1 MANSPLQPVLFL
13 SLSVLLFLSIPVPPL
28 SVQAQS
34 STSCASNLVP
44 CANYINS
51 TKPPDSCCTP
61 LKDTITNDLQCLC
74 AIYED
79 PSVLK
84 AFGINLTA
92 AEKLASNCGIDSST
106 TSQCKGII
114 RSSNFTSFSISSL
127 LCVFAFVGTLT
138 R

>member
-1 MANSPLQPVLFL
+1 MANSHLQPVLFL

-34 STSCASNLVP
+34 NTSCANNLVP

-51 TKPPDSCCTP
+51 TNPPDSCCSP
-61 LKDTITNDLQCLC
+61 LKEALTNDLQCLC

-79 PSVLK
+79 PNVLK

-106 TSQCKGII
+106 NQCKGTIKTW
-114 RSSNFTSFSISSL
+114 NLHLSIFFHCYVYL
-127 LCVFAFVGTLT
+127 LL
-138 R
+138 